1 MPSTAV
7 LSPNFLV
14 RASARIM
21 GGPFRWAWQDS
32 LRHSAARV
40 AGGSLARPSTC
51 YMAPRRSDSARYGS
65 EPLRFSTYS
74 RLAVTLD
81 SSRAVTVE
89 IDATFQGQSVENTTQ

>member
-32 LRHSAARV
+32 LRHGAARV
-40 AGGSLARPSTC
+40 AGGLSCETIGMLHGFSKIGH
-51 YMAPRRSDSARYGS
+51 GS
-65 EPLRFSTYS
+65 EPLQFSTYS

-89 IDATFQGQSVENTTQ
+89 IGVTLQGLSVENTTQ